1 MIGMNFNAEE
11 IAKNVMIKQFGNEQN
26 AISQL
31 RKMAGNHPVLKNA
44 VDLLEKG
51 DKEGLQNLGNNVM
64 RENNQN
70 PMSMIQNMF
79 MGGRNR

>member
-1 MIGMNFNAEE
+1 MMGINFNPEE
-11 IAKNVMIKQFGNEQN
+11 IAKNAIIKQFGNEQN

-51 DKEGLQNLGNNVM
+51 DREGLQSLGNNVM

-70 PMSMIQNMF
+70 PMNMIQSMF